1 MKDDKIVRCPNCGGD
16 SVYSP
21 LNSSRPFCSE
31 RCKNMDFGAWAS
43 ENFRVAVSTAPED
56 HYCPV
61 NSAPIVRRANANA
74 GLHRF
79 AGVHD
84 LNFKKTE

>member
-1 MKDDKIVRCPNCGGD
+1 MAIKMTHAARAELTNIVRKR
-16 SVYSP
+16 Y
-21 LNSSRPFCSE
+21 
-31 RCKNMDFGAWAS
+31 
-43 ENFRVAVSTAPED
+43 

-84 LNFKKTE
+84 LNFKKNRMIETKGFY